1 MPALQP
7 NPEIIDLEQYEALSE
22 NIRAEVFDGVVYDMA
37 SPSQNHQII
46 SMELSTILNT
56 YLKNKKECVEYFML
70 HLIDIDILLDT

>member
-56 YLKNKKECVEYFML
+56 YLKNKKGMCRVF
-70 HLIDIDILLDT
+70 HAPFD